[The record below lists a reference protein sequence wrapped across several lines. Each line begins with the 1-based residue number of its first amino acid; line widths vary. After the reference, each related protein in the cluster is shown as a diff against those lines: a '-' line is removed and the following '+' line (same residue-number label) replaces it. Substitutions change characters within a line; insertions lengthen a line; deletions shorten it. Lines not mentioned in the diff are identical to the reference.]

1 MKTLH
6 AGLCGALAL
15 ALTFG
20 ACRDSSTGVMGGP
33 RARSPSFATASDTGG
48 GGGPGNQSHF
58 MSNGD
63 VGSVDWAGDSTATA
77 SDTGGG
83 GGGGFT
89 FGSLTVTRGGPTN
102 DPETFLSYF
111 IERCD
116 QFFNCQF
123 FEGSG
128 LIPNRDLSGGGK
140 SLQLSTN
147 TAGNPNFSTFAGPP
161 GLVSVR
167 WNTNGFF
174 AQRFS
179 GTSEFRAPGFL
190 QQNTGVST
198 SASANASGS
207 VVGVA
212 ISPNNS
218 ASIGTSTN
226 LSINIFH

>member
-89 FGSLTVTRGGPTN
+89 FGSLTVTRGGPPTTRRPSSPTSSN
-102 DPETFLSYF
+102 GAINS
-111 IERCD
+111 
-116 QFFNCQF
+116 
-123 FEGSG
+123 
-128 LIPNRDLSGGGK
+128 
-140 SLQLSTN
+140 STASSSKG
-147 TAGNPNFSTFAGPP
+147 AG
-161 GLVSVR
+161 
-167 WNTNGFF
+167 
-174 AQRFS
+174 
-179 GTSEFRAPGFL
+179 
-190 QQNTGVST
+190 
-198 SASANASGS
+198 
-207 VVGVA
+207 
-212 ISPNNS
+212 
-218 ASIGTSTN
+218 
-226 LSINIFH
+226 